1 MDFKKY
7 VKDTAKQTIKKS
19 SFEGE
24 QRGEQARG
32 KKMYVCECL
41 YNKWINIHTGKNT
54 GQKKKRKKK
63 INYNRSNA
71 GSSKSWKSLEA
82 NVCVSSTI
90 SYLELHVDGFLFIPT
105 LTVGCPGRWERGF
118 VFFRDSYAYIG

>member
-71 GSSKSWKSLEA
+71 GSSKS
-82 NVCVSSTI
+82 
-90 SYLELHVDGFLFIPT
+90 
-105 LTVGCPGRWERGF
+105 
-118 VFFRDSYAYIG
+118 